1 MAVDLNIDG
10 SVSEGRLSSLIHQGG
25 LIKGMFGESRT
36 TVTPAAEIQPETNGV
51 EVAQPEV
58 AEVAAEGT
66 PTETVESGQAEALAS
81 LGAEPE
87 AEPAAVE
94 ETQNYPE
101 NIQKRIDQLTAQKHE
116 ARERAERAEA
126 DLTTLKKQLET
137 QGAQPPVRVEDPQ
150 NPLAGI
156 YNVEDL
162 DSTQAQLEKLE
173 EWCINNPQGGH
184 MQLADGKTEFVDET
198 KARSWQSDAAKLL
211 RRGIPERRQF
221 IANHAQVVQNIS
233 KEFPDFYKPGTELNT
248 FVVNSVKALPQLT
261 KYSDWP
267 EILADAYVGRKTRA
281 AQKVAL
287 DASLKAPAIK
297 AQIKAAKSP
306 AINAPASAAVGKV
319 NGSQKA
325 VSEGAQK
332 YIERGG
338 TKNLA
343 ALLRS
348 GGIV

>member
-1 MAVDLNIDG
+1 MAFDIDG
-10 SVSEGRLSSLIHQGG
+10 SVSEGRLSSMIHQGG

-36 TVTPAAEIQPETNGV
+36 TATTAEIEPETTE
-51 EVAQPEV
+51 EVV
-58 AEVAAEGT
+58 
-66 PTETVESGQAEALAS
+66 PTEAAVAVEEPPAETVDGAAEALAS
-81 LGAEPE
+81 LGAEAEP
-87 AEPAAVE
+87 EPAAGE
-94 ETQNYPE
+94 ETQNFPE
-101 NIQKRIDQLTAQKHE
+101 NVQKRIDQLTAQKHE
-116 ARERAERAEA
+116 ARERAERAETE
-126 DLTTLKKQLET
+126 LTTLKKQLED
-137 QGAQPPVRVEDPQ
+137 QGAQQPVRVEDPQ

-156 YNVEDL
+156 YKVEDL
-162 DSTQAQLEKLE
+162 DATQAQLERLE

-184 MQLADGKTEFVDET
+184 MQLADGKTEWVDEV

-211 RRGIPERRQF
+211 RRGIPERRQYL
-221 IANHAQVVQNIS
+221 AQHAQTAQNIV
-233 KEFPDFYKPGTELNT
+233 KEFPDFYKPGTEMNT
-248 FVVNSVKALPQLT
+248 FVVASVKALPSLT

-281 AQKVAL
+281 AQKAAESAVAI
-287 DASLKAPAIK
+287 KTTTIK
-297 AQIKAAKSP
+297 AQVKAAKSP
-306 AINAPASAAVGKV
+306 AINAPASASVGKV

-332 YIERGG
+332 YIVRGG